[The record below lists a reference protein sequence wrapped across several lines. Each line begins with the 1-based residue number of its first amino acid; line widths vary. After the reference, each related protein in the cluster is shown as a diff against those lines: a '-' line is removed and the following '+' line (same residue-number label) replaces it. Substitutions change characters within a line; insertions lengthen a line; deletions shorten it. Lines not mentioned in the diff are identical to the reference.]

1 MSVKKLRTII
11 ISNGNFAIEVLKRI
25 KKENDI
31 IICADGGA
39 NNLYK
44 TNFIPSMI
52 VGDLDSLSLKT
63 LKYFKDLGVLFHKFP
78 KKKDYTD
85 TELAINFAIEEG
97 TKEIVL
103 IGSTGTRLD
112 HTLGNIML
120 LNKLLEKNIEAKIVD
135 ENNEIFII
143 DKEIKIGREKDTFV
157 SFIPLFNSC
166 FGVTMKGFKYETE
179 NREFSLGST
188 LGLSNEVMSEM
199 GTIQIGRGIALVI
212 KSRD

>member
-1 MSVKKLRTII
+1 M
-11 ISNGNFAIEVLKRI
+11 EVLKKI
-25 KKENDI
+25 KKEKDI

-44 TNFIPSMI
+44 TRILPSMI
-52 VGDLDSLSLKT
+52 VGDLDSLSFKT

-85 TELAINFAIEEG
+85 TELAIKFAIEEG
-97 TKEIVL
+97 STEIIL
-103 IGSTGTRLD
+103 LGSTGTRLD
-112 HTLGNIML
+112 HTLGNVML
-120 LNKLLEKNIEAKIVD
+120 LYKLLEKNIRAKIVD
-135 ENNEIFII
+135 ENNEIFIVN
-143 DKEIKIGREKDTFV
+143 KEIKITKEKDTFI

-179 NREFSLGST
+179 DREFSLGST
-188 LGLSNEVMSEM
+188 LGLSNEVISQF
-199 GTIQIGRGIALVI
+199 GTIKIEKGIAIVI